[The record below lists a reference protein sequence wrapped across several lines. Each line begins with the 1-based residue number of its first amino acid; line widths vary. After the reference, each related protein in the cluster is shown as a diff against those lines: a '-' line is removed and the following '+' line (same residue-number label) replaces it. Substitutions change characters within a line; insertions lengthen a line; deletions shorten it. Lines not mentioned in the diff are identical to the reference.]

1 MPDYQLHPQLAN
13 DTIKLGEMP
22 LSDVLLMNDA
32 RYPWVILVPRRS
44 DIGEIYQ
51 LDDDDQ
57 VQLLRESSYLTRT
70 LQQTFNAD
78 KMNIAALGNVVPQLH
93 IHHVVRYEGD
103 AVWPKPIWGVGEA
116 QHYTADEVAIV
127 TQILKQA
134 LADYLQ

>member
-1 MPDYQLHPQLAN
+1 MPDYQLHPQLDK

-32 RYPWVILVPRRS
+32 RYPWLILVPRRA